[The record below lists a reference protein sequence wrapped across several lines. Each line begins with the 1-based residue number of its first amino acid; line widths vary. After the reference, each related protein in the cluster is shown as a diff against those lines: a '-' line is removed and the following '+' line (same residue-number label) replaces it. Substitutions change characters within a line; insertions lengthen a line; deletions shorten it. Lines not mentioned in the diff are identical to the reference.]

1 MVPPVVANIV
11 MKINLYASV
20 MKGIMM
26 TGPVIMIIEPT
37 DIERIVENT
46 VRDLG
51 GTIPIPIK

>member
-1 MVPPVVANIV
+1 MTNIV
-11 MKINLYASV
+11 MKINLYARV
-20 MKGIMM
+20 VKGIMV

-51 GTIPIPIK
+51 GAIPIPIK